1 MADVSIILVSY
12 NTKEFTKNCLK
23 SIFEKTTDVDFDV
36 YVVDNNSIDGTCEM
50 IKSDFPEV
58 HLIENKENLGF
69 GNANNLAINVSES
82 KYLFLLNTDTS
93 LINNAVKILYD
104 FMEQHPEAG
113 ACGGNLYNKEGNNVH
128 SYGYFPTLK
137 SEIIRLFNLGMFFPD
152 EQLKI
157 KDNGENLQNLKKEV
171 DIIIGA
177 DLFLRKS
184 VIDNVGGFDKDF
196 FLYDEESELQYRIK
210 KSGYKIYIIP
220 ESKIYHFEG
229 KSTKDR
235 LSTRRFK
242 MISKILFFKKCYGK
256 KELSLFKF
264 IYYLSNSYRIIEH
277 PIATFKTF
285 AEIGKI

>member
-23 SIFEKTTDVDFDV
+23 SIFEKTIDVDFDV

-50 IKSDFPEV
+50 IKSDFPKV

-93 LINNAVKILYD
+93 LINNAVKILCD
-104 FMEQHPEAG
+104 FMEQNPDAG

-184 VIDNVGGFDKDF
+184 VIDNIGGFDKDF

-277 PIATFKTF
+277 PIATLKTF